1 MKTLGSFPNTRLRR
15 NRREAWNRRLVAETS
30 LTPED
35 FIYPIFVSEGI
46 NKRVPVASMPGV
58 DRITV
63 DLLDNVVGEASD
75 LGVPAVAIFP
85 EVDPNL
91 KTRDARE
98 AYNPDNL
105 VCRSIKAVK
114 STHPDVGIICD
125 AALDPFNSDGHDGLV
140 VDGNIVNDESVEILC
155 KQSLVQ
161 AEAGCHVIAPSDM
174 MDGRVAAIRRVL
186 DENGFQDV
194 RIMSYA
200 AKFASSLYGPFR
212 EALNSEP
219 KSGDKKS
226 YQINPKNYREAIK
239 EILLDEAEGA
249 DLLIVKP
256 ASFYL
261 DVIRTSSEASVLPIV
276 AYQVSGEYSM
286 IKAAAKNGYIDNDSV
301 MKESLESMKRAGAT
315 IIITYFALE
324 MAKLLKK

>member
-1 MKTLGSFPNTRLRR
+1 MFIRCRRLRQNQNIRNLVEETSISVNDLIMPIFLIEGKNKSEKIDSMPEIYRKTLDKQL
-15 NRREAWNRRLVAETS
+15 
-30 LTPED
+30 ED
-35 FIYPIFVSEGI
+35 IKSAAKLGI
-46 NKRVPVASMPGV
+46 NA
-58 DRITV
+58 II
-63 DLLDNVVGEASD
+63 
-75 LGVPAVAIFP
+75 IFP
-85 EVDPNL
+85 AIKEKLKDPFG
-91 KTRDARE
+91 KE
-98 AYNPDNL
+98 ALNKKGL
-105 VCRSIKAVK
+105 VPKAIKAIK
-114 STHPDVGIICD
+114 KAFPKMLIITDV
-125 AALDPFNSDGHDGLV
+125 ALDPYNSDGHDGILK
-140 VDGNIVNDESVEILC
+140 DGEILNDKTVEILC
-155 KQSLVQ
+155 RQ
-161 AEAGCHVIAPSDM
+161 ACIHAEFGADIVAPSDM
-174 MDGRVAAIRRVL
+174 MDGRVVKIREAL
-186 DENGFQDV
+186 DRKGFHNTA
-194 RIMSYA
+194 IMSYA

>member
-1 MKTLGSFPNTRLRR
+1 MFIRGRRLRQNQNIRNLVEETSISVNDLIMPIFLIEGKNKSEKIDSMPEIYRKTLDKQL
-15 NRREAWNRRLVAETS
+15 
-30 LTPED
+30 ED
-35 FIYPIFVSEGI
+35 IKSAAKLGI
-46 NKRVPVASMPGV
+46 NA
-58 DRITV
+58 II
-63 DLLDNVVGEASD
+63 
-75 LGVPAVAIFP
+75 IFP
-85 EVDPNL
+85 AIKEKLKDPFG
-91 KTRDARE
+91 KE
-98 AYNPDNL
+98 ALNKKGL
-105 VCRSIKAVK
+105 VPKAIKAIK
-114 STHPDVGIICD
+114 KAFPKMLIITDV
-125 AALDPFNSDGHDGLV
+125 ALDPYNSDGHDGILK
-140 VDGNIVNDESVEILC
+140 DGEILNDKTVEILC
-155 KQSLVQ
+155 RQ
-161 AEAGCHVIAPSDM
+161 ACIHAEFGADIVAPSDM
-174 MDGRVAAIRRVL
+174 MDGRVVKIREAL
-186 DENGFQDV
+186 DRKGFHNTA
-194 RIMSYA
+194 IMSYA

-261 DVIRTSSEASVLPIV
+261 DIIRTSSEASVLPIV

>member
-1 MKTLGSFPNTRLRR
+1 MFIRGRRLRQNQNIRNLVEETSISVNDLIMPIFLIEGKNKSEKIDSMPEIYRKTLDKQL
-15 NRREAWNRRLVAETS
+15 
-30 LTPED
+30 ED
-35 FIYPIFVSEGI
+35 IKSAAKLGI
-46 NKRVPVASMPGV
+46 NA
-58 DRITV
+58 II
-63 DLLDNVVGEASD
+63 
-75 LGVPAVAIFP
+75 IFP
-85 EVDPNL
+85 AIKEKLKDPL
-91 KTRDARE
+91 GKE
-98 AYNPDNL
+98 ALNKKGL
-105 VCRSIKAVK
+105 VPKAIRAIKKAFPEMLII
-114 STHPDVGIICD
+114 TDV
-125 AALDPFNSDGHDGLV
+125 ALDPYNSDGHDGILK
-140 VDGNIVNDESVEILC
+140 DGEILNDKTVEILC
-155 KQSLVQ
+155 RQ
-161 AEAGCHVIAPSDM
+161 ACIHAEFGADIVAPSDM
-174 MDGRVAAIRRVL
+174 MDGRVVKIREAL
-186 DENGFQDV
+186 DRKGFHNTA
-194 RIMSYA
+194 IMSYA

>member
-1 MKTLGSFPNTRLRR
+1 MPEIYRKTLDKQL
-15 NRREAWNRRLVAETS
+15 
-30 LTPED
+30 ED
-35 FIYPIFVSEGI
+35 IKSAAKLGI
-46 NKRVPVASMPGV
+46 NA
-58 DRITV
+58 II
-63 DLLDNVVGEASD
+63 
-75 LGVPAVAIFP
+75 IFP
-85 EVDPNL
+85 AIKEKLKDPFG
-91 KTRDARE
+91 KE
-98 AYNPDNL
+98 ALNKKGL
-105 VCRSIKAVK
+105 VPKAIKAIK
-114 STHPDVGIICD
+114 KAFPKMLIITDV
-125 AALDPFNSDGHDGLV
+125 ALDPYNSDGHDGILK
-140 VDGNIVNDESVEILC
+140 DGEILNDKTVEILC
-155 KQSLVQ
+155 RQ
-161 AEAGCHVIAPSDM
+161 ACIHAEFGADIVAPSDM
-174 MDGRVAAIRRVL
+174 MDGRVVKIREAL
-186 DENGFQDV
+186 DRKGFHNTA
-194 RIMSYA
+194 IMSYA

>member
-1 MKTLGSFPNTRLRR
+1 MFIRGRRLRQNQNIRNLVEETSITVNDLIMPIFLIEGKNKSEKIDSMPEIYRKTLDKQL
-15 NRREAWNRRLVAETS
+15 
-30 LTPED
+30 ED
-35 FIYPIFVSEGI
+35 IKYAIKLGI
-46 NKRVPVASMPGV
+46 NAIILFPAIKEKLKDPLAKEALNKKGLVPKA
-58 DRITV
+58 
-63 DLLDNVVGEASD
+63 
-75 LGVPAVAIFP
+75 
-85 EVDPNL
+85 
-91 KTRDARE
+91 
-98 AYNPDNL
+98 
-105 VCRSIKAVK
+105 IKAIK
-114 STHPDVGIICD
+114 KAFPKILIITDV
-125 AALDPFNSDGHDGLV
+125 ALDPYNSDGHDGILK
-140 VDGNIVNDESVEILC
+140 DGEILNDKTVEILC
-155 KQSLVQ
+155 RQ
-161 AEAGCHVIAPSDM
+161 ACIHAEFGADIVAPSDM
-174 MDGRVAAIRRVL
+174 MDGRVVKIREAL
-186 DENGFQDV
+186 DRKGFHNTA
-194 RIMSYA
+194 IMSYA

-212 EALNSEP
+212 DALNSKP

-301 MKESLESMKRAGAT
+301 MRESLESMKRAGAT
-315 IIITYFALE
+315 AIISYFALE

>member
-1 MKTLGSFPNTRLRR
+1 MFIRGRRLRQNQNIRNLVEETSISVNDLIMPIFLIEGKNRSEKIDSMPEIYRKTLDKQL
-15 NRREAWNRRLVAETS
+15 
-30 LTPED
+30 ED
-35 FIYPIFVSEGI
+35 IKSAAKLGI
-46 NKRVPVASMPGV
+46 NA
-58 DRITV
+58 II
-63 DLLDNVVGEASD
+63 
-75 LGVPAVAIFP
+75 IFP
-85 EVDPNL
+85 AIKEKLKDPFG
-91 KTRDARE
+91 KE
-98 AYNPDNL
+98 ALNKKGL
-105 VCRSIKAVK
+105 VPKAIKAIK
-114 STHPDVGIICD
+114 KAFPKMLIITDV
-125 AALDPFNSDGHDGLV
+125 ALDPYNSDGHDGILK
-140 VDGNIVNDESVEILC
+140 DGEILNDKTVEILC
-155 KQSLVQ
+155 RQ
-161 AEAGCHVIAPSDM
+161 ACIHAEFGADIVAPSDM
-174 MDGRVAAIRRVL
+174 MDGRVVKIREAL
-186 DENGFQDV
+186 DRKGFHNTA
-194 RIMSYA
+194 IMSYA

>member
-1 MKTLGSFPNTRLRR
+1 
-15 NRREAWNRRLVAETS
+15 
-30 LTPED
+30 
-35 FIYPIFVSEGI
+35 
-46 NKRVPVASMPGV
+46 
-58 DRITV
+58 
-63 DLLDNVVGEASD
+63 
-75 LGVPAVAIFP
+75 
-85 EVDPNL
+85 
-91 KTRDARE
+91 
-98 AYNPDNL
+98 
-105 VCRSIKAVK
+105 
-114 STHPDVGIICD
+114 
-125 AALDPFNSDGHDGLV
+125 
-140 VDGNIVNDESVEILC
+140 
-155 KQSLVQ
+155 
-161 AEAGCHVIAPSDM
+161 M
-174 MDGRVAAIRRVL
+174 MDGRVVKIREAL
-186 DENGFQDV
+186 DRKGFHNTA
-194 RIMSYA
+194 IMSYA

>member
-1 MKTLGSFPNTRLRR
+1 MFIRGRRLRQNQNIRNLVEETSISVNDLIMPIFLIEGKNKSEKIGSMPEIYRKTLDKQL
-15 NRREAWNRRLVAETS
+15 
-30 LTPED
+30 ED
-35 FIYPIFVSEGI
+35 IKSAAKLGI
-46 NKRVPVASMPGV
+46 NA
-58 DRITV
+58 II
-63 DLLDNVVGEASD
+63 
-75 LGVPAVAIFP
+75 IFP
-85 EVDPNL
+85 AIKEKL
-91 KTRDARE
+91 KAPFGKE
-98 AYNPDNL
+98 ALNKKGL
-105 VCRSIKAVK
+105 VPKAIKAIK
-114 STHPDVGIICD
+114 KAFPKMLIITDV
-125 AALDPFNSDGHDGLV
+125 ALDPYNSDGHDGILK
-140 VDGNIVNDESVEILC
+140 DGEILNDKTVEILC
-155 KQSLVQ
+155 RQ
-161 AEAGCHVIAPSDM
+161 ACIHAEFGADIVAPSDM
-174 MDGRVAAIRRVL
+174 MDGRVVKIREAL
-186 DENGFQDV
+186 DRKGFHNTA
-194 RIMSYA
+194 IMSYA

>member
-1 MKTLGSFPNTRLRR
+1 MFIRGRRLRQNQNIRNLVEETSISVNDLIMPIFLIEGKNKSEKIDSMPEIYRKTLDKQL
-15 NRREAWNRRLVAETS
+15 
-30 LTPED
+30 ED
-35 FIYPIFVSEGI
+35 IKSAAKLGI
-46 NKRVPVASMPGV
+46 NA
-58 DRITV
+58 II
-63 DLLDNVVGEASD
+63 
-75 LGVPAVAIFP
+75 IFP
-85 EVDPNL
+85 AIKEKLKDPFG
-91 KTRDARE
+91 KE
-98 AYNPDNL
+98 ALNKKGL
-105 VCRSIKAVK
+105 VPKAIKAIK
-114 STHPDVGIICD
+114 KAFPKMLIITDV
-125 AALDPFNSDGHDGLV
+125 ALDPYNSDGHDGILK
-140 VDGNIVNDESVEILC
+140 DGEILNDKTVEILC
-155 KQSLVQ
+155 RQ
-161 AEAGCHVIAPSDM
+161 ACIHAEFGADIVAPSDM
-174 MDGRVAAIRRVL
+174 MDGRVVKIREAL
-186 DENGFQDV
+186 DRKGFHNTA
-194 RIMSYA
+194 IMSYA

>member
-1 MKTLGSFPNTRLRR
+1 MCIRDRNKKGLVPKAIRAIKKAFPKML
-15 NRREAWNRRLVAETS
+15 
-30 LTPED
+30 
-35 FIYPIFVSEGI
+35 I
-46 NKRVPVASMPGV
+46 
-58 DRITV
+58 IT
-63 DLLDNVVGEASD
+63 
-75 LGVPAVAIFP
+75 
-85 EVDPNL
+85 
-91 KTRDARE
+91 
-98 AYNPDNL
+98 
-105 VCRSIKAVK
+105 
-114 STHPDVGIICD
+114 DV
-125 AALDPFNSDGHDGLV
+125 ALDPYNSDGHDGILK
-140 VDGNIVNDESVEILC
+140 DGEILNDKTVEILC
-155 KQSLVQ
+155 RQ
-161 AEAGCHVIAPSDM
+161 ACIHAEFGADIVAPSDM
-174 MDGRVAAIRRVL
+174 MDGRVVKIREAL
-186 DENGFQDV
+186 DRKGFHNTA
-194 RIMSYA
+194 IMSYA

-239 EILLDEAEGA
+239 EILLDEGEGA

-286 IKAAAKNGYIDNDSV
+286 IKAAAKNDYIDNDSV
-301 MKESLESMKRAGAT
+301 MKESLESMKRAGAS

>member
-1 MKTLGSFPNTRLRR
+1 MFIRGRRLRQNQNIRNLVEETSISVNDLIMPIFLIEGKNKSEKIDSMPEIYRKTLDKQL
-15 NRREAWNRRLVAETS
+15 
-30 LTPED
+30 ED
-35 FIYPIFVSEGI
+35 IKSAAKLGI
-46 NKRVPVASMPGV
+46 NA
-58 DRITV
+58 II
-63 DLLDNVVGEASD
+63 
-75 LGVPAVAIFP
+75 IFP
-85 EVDPNL
+85 AIKEKLKDPFG
-91 KTRDARE
+91 KE
-98 AYNPDNL
+98 ALNKKGL
-105 VCRSIKAVK
+105 VPKAIKAIK
-114 STHPDVGIICD
+114 KAFPKMLIITDV
-125 AALDPFNSDGHDGLV
+125 ALDPYNSDGHDGILK
-140 VDGNIVNDESVEILC
+140 DCEILNDKTVEILC
-155 KQSLVQ
+155 RQ
-161 AEAGCHVIAPSDM
+161 ACIHAEFGADIVAPSDM
-174 MDGRVAAIRRVL
+174 MDGRVVKIREAL
-186 DENGFQDV
+186 DRKGFHNTA
-194 RIMSYA
+194 IMSYA

>member
-1 MKTLGSFPNTRLRR
+1 MFIRGRRLRQNQNIRNLVEETSISVNDLIMPIFLIEGKNKSEKIDSMPEIYRKTLDKQL
-15 NRREAWNRRLVAETS
+15 
-30 LTPED
+30 ED
-35 FIYPIFVSEGI
+35 IKSAAKLGI
-46 NKRVPVASMPGV
+46 NA
-58 DRITV
+58 II
-63 DLLDNVVGEASD
+63 
-75 LGVPAVAIFP
+75 IFP
-85 EVDPNL
+85 AIKEKLKDPL
-91 KTRDARE
+91 GKE
-98 AYNPDNL
+98 ALNKKGL
-105 VCRSIKAVK
+105 VPKAIKAIK
-114 STHPDVGIICD
+114 KAFPKMLIITDV
-125 AALDPFNSDGHDGLV
+125 ALDPYNSDGHDGILK
-140 VDGNIVNDESVEILC
+140 DGEILNDKTVEILC
-155 KQSLVQ
+155 RQ
-161 AEAGCHVIAPSDM
+161 ACIHAEFGADIVAPSDM
-174 MDGRVAAIRRVL
+174 MDGRVVKIREAL
-186 DENGFQDV
+186 DRKGFHNTA
-194 RIMSYA
+194 IMSYA

>member
-1 MKTLGSFPNTRLRR
+1 MFIRGRRLRQNQNIRNLVEETSISVNDLIMPIFLIEGKNKSEKIDSMPEIYRKTLDKQL
-15 NRREAWNRRLVAETS
+15 
-30 LTPED
+30 ED
-35 FIYPIFVSEGI
+35 IKSAAKLGI
-46 NKRVPVASMPGV
+46 NA
-58 DRITV
+58 II
-63 DLLDNVVGEASD
+63 
-75 LGVPAVAIFP
+75 IFP
-85 EVDPNL
+85 AIKEKLKDPL
-91 KTRDARE
+91 GKE
-98 AYNPDNL
+98 ALNKKGL
-105 VCRSIKAVK
+105 VPKAIRAIKKAFPK
-114 STHPDVGIICD
+114 MLIITDV
-125 AALDPFNSDGHDGLV
+125 ALDPYNSDGHDGILK
-140 VDGNIVNDESVEILC
+140 DGEILNDKTVEILC
-155 KQSLVQ
+155 RQ
-161 AEAGCHVIAPSDM
+161 ACIHAEFGADIVAPSDM
-174 MDGRVAAIRRVL
+174 MDGRVVKIREAL
-186 DENGFQDV
+186 DRKGFHNTA
-194 RIMSYA
+194 IMSYA

>member
-1 MKTLGSFPNTRLRR
+1 MFIRGRRLRQNQNIRNLVEETSISVNDLIMPIFLIEGKNKSEKIDSMPEIYRKTLDKQL
-15 NRREAWNRRLVAETS
+15 
-30 LTPED
+30 ED
-35 FIYPIFVSEGI
+35 IKSAAKLGI
-46 NKRVPVASMPGV
+46 NA
-58 DRITV
+58 II
-63 DLLDNVVGEASD
+63 
-75 LGVPAVAIFP
+75 IFP
-85 EVDPNL
+85 AIKEKLKDPL
-91 KTRDARE
+91 GKE
-98 AYNPDNL
+98 ALNKKGL
-105 VCRSIKAVK
+105 VPKAIKAIK
-114 STHPDVGIICD
+114 KAFPKMLIITDV
-125 AALDPFNSDGHDGLV
+125 ALDPYNSDGHDGILK
-140 VDGNIVNDESVEILC
+140 DGEILNDKTVEILC
-155 KQSLVQ
+155 RQ
-161 AEAGCHVIAPSDM
+161 ACIHAEFGADIVAPSDM
-174 MDGRVAAIRRVL
+174 MDGRVVKIRQAL
-186 DENGFQDV
+186 DRKGFHNTA
-194 RIMSYA
+194 IMSYA

>member
-1 MKTLGSFPNTRLRR
+1 MFIRGRRLRQNQNIRNLVEETSISVNDLIMPIFLIEGKNKSEKIDSMPEIYRKTLDKQL
-15 NRREAWNRRLVAETS
+15 
-30 LTPED
+30 ED
-35 FIYPIFVSEGI
+35 IKSAAKLGI
-46 NKRVPVASMPGV
+46 NA
-58 DRITV
+58 II
-63 DLLDNVVGEASD
+63 
-75 LGVPAVAIFP
+75 IFP
-85 EVDPNL
+85 AIKEQLKDPFG
-91 KTRDARE
+91 KE
-98 AYNPDNL
+98 ALNKKGL
-105 VCRSIKAVK
+105 VPKAIKAIK
-114 STHPDVGIICD
+114 KAFPKMLIITDV
-125 AALDPFNSDGHDGLV
+125 ALDPYNSDGHDGILK
-140 VDGNIVNDESVEILC
+140 DGEILNDKTVEILC
-155 KQSLVQ
+155 RQ
-161 AEAGCHVIAPSDM
+161 ACIHAEFGADIVAPSDM
-174 MDGRVAAIRRVL
+174 MDGRVVKIREAL
-186 DENGFQDV
+186 DRKGFHNTA
-194 RIMSYA
+194 IMSYA

-239 EILLDEAEGA
+239 EILLDEGEGA

-261 DVIRTSSEASVLPIV
+261 DIIRTSSEASVLPIV

-301 MKESLESMKRAGAT
+301 MKESLESMKRAGAS

>member
-1 MKTLGSFPNTRLRR
+1 MFIRGRRLRQNQNIRNLVEETSISVNDLIMPIFLIEGKNKSEKIDSMPEIYRKTLDKQL
-15 NRREAWNRRLVAETS
+15 
-30 LTPED
+30 ED
-35 FIYPIFVSEGI
+35 IKSAAKLGI
-46 NKRVPVASMPGV
+46 NA
-58 DRITV
+58 II
-63 DLLDNVVGEASD
+63 
-75 LGVPAVAIFP
+75 IFP
-85 EVDPNL
+85 AIKEKLKDPFG
-91 KTRDARE
+91 KE
-98 AYNPDNL
+98 ALNKKGL
-105 VCRSIKAVK
+105 VPKAIKAIK
-114 STHPDVGIICD
+114 KAFPKMLIISDV
-125 AALDPFNSDGHDGLV
+125 ALDPYNSDGHDGILK
-140 VDGNIVNDESVEILC
+140 DGEILNDKTVEILC
-155 KQSLVQ
+155 RQ
-161 AEAGCHVIAPSDM
+161 ACIHAEFGADIVAPSDM
-174 MDGRVAAIRRVL
+174 MDGRVVKIREAL
-186 DENGFQDV
+186 DRKGFHNTA
-194 RIMSYA
+194 IMSYA